1 MTEKLTIAEQMRAF
15 DSRDRDFYSKL
26 SAERKRQYSSFM
38 MLKYGANVEG
48 PPILQEWY
56 LRAHNERVNQNFF
69 DIGTHPKLQWLMCT
83 TVSPNMGNQRH
94 YWLAPKKQSQ
104 TKAVK
109 FLEKHFPL
117 LSDRELEMMA
127 DINTRQQ
134 LVEMAR
140 DLGYDDKQIK
150 DEL

>member
-1 MTEKLTIAEQMRAF
+1 MSTKLTIAEQMRAF
-15 DSRDRDFYSKL
+15 DSRNRDFYDRL
-26 SAERKRQYSSFM
+26 DTDQRKQYSSFM

-48 PPILQEWY
+48 APVLQEWY

-69 DIGTHPKLQWLMCT
+69 DIGTHPKLQWLLCT
-83 TVSPNMGNQRH
+83 TVSPDMGNQRH

-117 LSDRELEMMA
+117 LNAYELEMLA
-127 DINTRQQ
+127 EVNTHAQ
-134 LVEMAR
+134 LVDMAR
-140 DLGYDDKQIK
+140 SLGYDDRQIK